1 MPRKPTNAASVERS
15 PALSAIEQLGRL
27 IQTGTTVARVTR
39 AAQGIACRWRATAGA
54 DAAREWITTL
64 HADLVSG
71 AADAEEQVGNVDRSD
86 AGEARQA
93 DATLAAI
100 CAARDTLAAELV
112 QP

>member
-1 MPRKPTNAASVERS
+1 MPRKPATAAPAGRS
-15 PALSAIEQLGRL
+15 PALSAIDQLGRL
-27 IQTGTTVARVTR
+27 IQAGPPVARVTR

-54 DAAREWITTL
+54 DAAQEWITTL

-71 AADAEEQVGNVDRSD
+71 AADAEEQAGNVDRSD
-86 AGEARQA
+86 AGETRQA

-100 CAARDTLAAELV
+100 CAARDTLTAELV